1 MILFKCINAI
11 LKYPHSNRRNL
22 CLVMEA
28 IIRGVLCGGG
38 GKVMI
43 SDGVFKN
50 FIAVSAQGF
59 TPE

>member
-22 CLVMEA
+22 CLVIEA
-28 IIRGVLCGGG
+28 ISRGVLCGGD
-38 GKVMI
+38 KVMI